1 MVASSELY
9 RIFASYI
16 ENVKPLLRDIKE
28 KRGKLPDNLLNEVRA
43 LNDHIARCYRED
55 NSNVPLEITKAK
67 GHLTRLQLD
76 CFKELNVIFHKKYD
90 SYERLT
96 YSSMW
101 LRIDN
106 GNFWRSYFH
115 RRQTAYT
122 AVLSAKLIETLNVD
136 NSLKHYEMAY
146 QNNIELDKLFK
157 KHKWKIRG
165 SFFVRIVEMVNRTIS
180 WIVITFLLSAISTMI
195 QVHMSS

>member
-1 MVASSELY
+1 MATSPELY
-9 RIFASYI
+9 IIFESYI
-16 ENVKPLLRDIKE
+16 KNVKPLLRDIKE
-28 KRGKLPDNLLNEVRA
+28 KRGRLPDNLLNEVRA
-43 LNDHIARCYRED
+43 LNDHVARCYREG
-55 NSNVPLEITKAK
+55 NRNVTLEITKAQ

-76 CFKELNVIFHKKYD
+76 CFKELNVIFHKKFD

-122 AVLSAKLIETLNVD
+122 AVLNAKLIETLNVD
-136 NSLKHYEMAY
+136 NSLKNYEMAY
-146 QNNIELDKLFK
+146 QNNIELDNLFK
-157 KHKWKIRG
+157 QHKWEIRG
-165 SFFVRIVEMVNRTIS
+165 SFFIRIGEMVNRTIS
-180 WIVITFLLSAISTMI
+180 WIVITVLLSAISTMI
-195 QVHMSS
+195 QVYMS